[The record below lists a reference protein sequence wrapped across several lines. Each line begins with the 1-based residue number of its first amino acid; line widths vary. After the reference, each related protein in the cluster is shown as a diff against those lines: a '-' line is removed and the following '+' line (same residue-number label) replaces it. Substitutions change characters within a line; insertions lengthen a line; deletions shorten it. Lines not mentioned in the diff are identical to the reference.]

1 MLMFVIQHQPHRAG
15 TDLRRELVACLLA
28 HGSTFSRVGASGK
41 PGAVHTSARRC
52 DNVLGWIGPVG
63 VLAMNSVHHGWFFN
77 NKEWIE
83 FIVLTVVLWLLMMTA
98 VSVFDL
104 RSAG

>member
-1 MLMFVIQHQPHRAG
+1 MRLLSPKGFSIGGDAG
-15 TDLRRELVACLLA
+15 QI
-28 HGSTFSRVGASGK
+28 
-41 PGAVHTSARRC
+41 PSARRC
-52 DNVLGWIGPVG
+52 DNVFGWIGPVG

-83 FIVLTVVLWLLMMTA
+83 FIVLTVVLWLLTMTA
-98 VSVFDL
+98 ISVFDL

>member
-1 MLMFVIQHQPHRAG
+1 
-15 TDLRRELVACLLA
+15 
-28 HGSTFSRVGASGK
+28 
-41 PGAVHTSARRC
+41 
-52 DNVLGWIGPVG
+52 

-83 FIVLTVVLWLLMMTA
+83 YIALTVVLWLLMMTVIA
-98 VSVFDL
+98 GFDL